1 MKRFPISLAVV
12 LSFIAFAACGKS
24 TPSAAEPVDLAVAA
38 LPAVDGA
45 AVLGHVKV
53 LSSDEYEGRA
63 PGTRGEELSVAYMV
77 NQLKGLG
84 LKPGNSDGTYIQKV
98 PLSGSAVQGSPVLSF
113 RKGGRRQDLKWKDDY
128 VAWTKRFQETVGV
141 TDSEMVF
148 VGYGVQAPEFSWDD
162 YKGVDLK
169 GKTMV
174 VLIGDPPVP
183 DPADPAALDPKT
195 FGGRAMTYY
204 GRWSYKYEM
213 GAKMGAA
220 AVLIVHETGPA
231 AYPFSVVQSKVTEQ
245 FDLVAPDKNMGRA
258 AVEGWITLD
267 QAKKMFA
274 AAGQDFEALKK
285 AAVTREFKPVPL
297 GTTASVAL
305 RNKLRTID
313 STNVVARLD
322 GSDPVLKDEC
332 VIYSAH
338 WDHFGIGPEVNGDKI
353 YHGAVDNASGIGG
366 LIELARTF
374 TKVVPP
380 PKRSIL
386 ILLVTAEEQGL
397 LGSTYYAENPIFP
410 LAKTAGVINV
420 DAMNVHGR
428 TKDLVVVGLGNSE
441 LDDVLQK
448 AAAEQGRVLKP
459 DPKPENGSF
468 FRSDHFPFVK
478 RGVPAINPSGGVD
491 YIGRPAD
498 WGIKIMEDFI
508 KNDYH
513 KPSDKIRPDWIMD
526 GAAEDLQLYLAVGYR
541 VANAARLP
549 EWKPGSE
556 FKVQR
561 NEQPAAKK

>member
-24 TPSAAEPVDLAVAA
+24 TPSAAEPVDIAVAA

-183 DPADPAALDPKT
+183 DPADPAALDPKA

-353 YHGAVDNASGIGG
+353 YHGAVDNASGIGS

-374 TKVVPP
+374 TRVVPP

>member
-24 TPSAAEPVDLAVAA
+24 TPSAAEPVDIAVAA

-53 LSSDEYEGRA
+53 LSSDAYEGRA

-468 FRSDHFPFVK
+468 FRSDHFSFVK

-491 YIGRPAD
+491 YIGRPGE

-513 KPSDKIRPDWIMD
+513 KPSDKIRPDWDMA

>member
-24 TPSAAEPVDLAVAA
+24 TPSAAEPVDIAVAA

-468 FRSDHFPFVK
+468 FRSDHFSFVK

-491 YIGRPAD
+491 YIGRPGD

-513 KPSDKIRPDWIMD
+513 KPSDKIRPDWDMA

>member
-513 KPSDKIRPDWIMD
+513 KPSDKIRPDWDMA